1 MKKRLF
7 TMLLLLCLLVAAL
20 TATVAASAP
29 ATPSFT
35 HTDITHAD
43 KSILFT
49 FEAYYLC
56 EGNLKTPVTLNDGY
70 KVTNI
75 NSWTSTQIEFQINV
89 PSVRCAGDS
98 SIPHNTHSHE
108 VVYPS
113 KRVTFSGEDL
123 CHKTLELTTKIQH
136 VVYET
141 TDDALEF
148 TVTTN
153 QPRYTLT
160 KHPQADPTC
169 TEYGYTQTCYECPG
183 CGKFFAD
190 QNAEQDSLILSGAP

>member
-7 TMLLLLCLLVAAL
+7 TTLLLLCLLVAAL

-75 NSWTSTQIEFQINV
+75 NSWTSTQIEFQI
-89 PSVRCAGDS
+89 
-98 SIPHNTHSHE
+98 
-108 VVYPS
+108 
-113 KRVTFSGEDL
+113 
-123 CHKTLELTTKIQH
+123 TLRLHI
-136 VVYET
+136 
-141 TDDALEF
+141 
-148 TVTTN
+148 
-153 QPRYTLT
+153 
-160 KHPQADPTC
+160 
-169 TEYGYTQTCYECPG
+169 
-183 CGKFFAD
+183 
-190 QNAEQDSLILSGAP
+190 